1 LNLQSAR
8 LPSFHN
14 GSPENIGGPDEGGVE
29 SVTMKLWQQKIWIWF
44 IFGAACGVAVSAA
57 TFALITPCVRIS
69 PNVLHEFKPGMTLKE
84 VEAIIGGPQGFYD
97 GITGVQSNAP
107 PWKGDWSWVG
117 SEGEVVI
124 YPNNAQR
131 VEKAS
136 FYSIRIL
143 SQDKGQLVWE
153 RLTRGVLRDVNL
165 QTPYAE
171 MLYGAVFTLFLAI
184 PLTVVISTWKGRFN
198 WALGTVMIIGTCASL
213 SFVLIAM
220 FTMSAGE
227 LSLSGLLLGAGG
239 TGLIV
244 FCLGG
249 LFGIVTRKPRRVLP

>member
-198 WALGTVMIIGTCASL
+198 WYVCV
-213 SFVLIAM
+213 FVFRSDSHVHNVCRRTFFVRITAWRRRDR
-220 FTMSAGE
+220 ADC
-227 LSLSGLLLGAGG
+227 LLLGRSFRNCNPEAE
-239 TGLIV
+239 
-244 FCLGG
+244 
-249 LFGIVTRKPRRVLP
+249 TRPAVRSN